1 MSKKRKQNQQMETVP
16 VAATK
21 GGMRIAPSFGPSGY
35 TSIFSSPVAMTVE
48 EVKKLYGPPQTLG
61 TPEDVRIAC
70 DSQLEDCG
78 VFSLLQHS
86 FALGQM
92 PQAQF
97 LGYGVLQ
104 QIAQNGLIRACIET
118 TADDMTRNW
127 IDLKREGEKDDPDT
141 PENEEDTLPQ
151 IAAECERLHLRRILH
166 DAACYV
172 GYMGGCLL
180 FIDTG
185 ETDPDV
191 LRLPLNLSGMSAE
204 LKNDRP
210 LRFVVIDPI
219 NVFPGL
225 YNSLSPLRQDY
236 FVPKT
241 WWIMGQE
248 VHASRLIRMV
258 ANEVPTL
265 LKPAYNFLGL
275 AQAQLLWDYVMH
287 FQECRVASQRL
298 LSKFSLTVFKT
309 DMANVLFQASG
320 TDELDKRIA
329 LLVRNRSN
337 DGVEAIDKEEEILK
351 LETPIGGV
359 TDVVRQALEILAAIN
374 RTPAVKLLGISPAGF
389 NSTGES
395 DIRNYYDHILS
406 QQEKVLRPAI
416 KRILD
421 LIQIRLFGK
430 VDKSL
435 TFDFATLSEADQAA
449 EAATQKTKADTM
461 AVLLDRNIISPEEC
475 RKRLADDPDSGFS
488 DIDADDLPE
497 PPEEGM
503 EEEPLPEPD
512 VDDVDKAGAIND
524 TAIHLHEHDIV
535 GDAAMGAD
543 EERWITVHP
552 NGPDATGRP
561 ALIDSE
567 TGTVKAGMGGRF
579 NGRSIDDI
587 PRGENPHP
595 VTEEKYQARQE
606 RIGQQTISGSGTTAQ
621 TQAAVEQTAPQPVA
635 HPELVGYEWKSMI
648 GSKWSNREEGM
659 VEGRISDWDN
669 KETSE
674 LSGRDIVHVYHI
686 RDEDGVVRPY
696 GRASAA
702 KKLGLHDKALNN
714 AIKPYITKAQREEK
728 QIADSLKEKMW
739 RIKKGY
745 TASTA
750 GKTSVST
757 NPQHVYEFAR
767 EQVFRD
773 KGKMSENVVF
783 AKMPQGNYGV
793 FFVGGKNA
801 PDKER
806 TVAQL
811 KKEGI
816 DTLEWKEMKAL
827 AGE

>member
-1 MSKKRKQNQQMETVP
+1 MSKKRKQHQQQMETVP
-16 VAATK
+16 VATAK

-35 TSIFSSPVAMTVE
+35 SSIFSSPVAMTVE
-48 EVKKLYGPPQTLG
+48 EVKKLYGLPQTLG
-61 TPEDVRIAC
+61 TPEDVRVAC

-86 FALGQM
+86 FAMGQM

-127 IDLKREGEKDDPDT
+127 IDLKREGEKDDPET

-185 ETDPDV
+185 ETDPEA

-210 LRFVVIDPI
+210 LRFIVIDPI

-225 YNSLSPLRQDY
+225 YNSISPLRQDY

-309 DMANVLFQASG
+309 DMANVLFQAQG

-389 NSTGES
+389 NATGES

-435 TFDFATLSEADQAA
+435 TFDFSSLSEADQAA

-488 DIDADDLPE
+488 DIDVDDLPE
-497 PPEEGM
+497 SPEGEEG
-503 EEEPLPEPD
+503 EEDPMAALMGGGEGKPD
-512 VDDVDKAGAIND
+512 VDDVDKAGVLDGNKEGLHLGPNNILMNGDRPVRFEMDD
-524 TAIHLHEHDIV
+524 TIHLHERDIV
-535 GDAAMGAD
+535 GDAAMD
-543 EERWITVHP
+543 E
-552 NGPDATGRP
+552 
-561 ALIDSE
+561 
-567 TGTVKAGMGGRF
+567 
-579 NGRSIDDI
+579 
-587 PRGENPHP
+587 
-595 VTEEKYQARQE
+595 
-606 RIGQQTISGSGTTAQ
+606 
-621 TQAAVEQTAPQPVA
+621 A
-635 HPELVGYEWKSMI
+635 HEP
-648 GSKWSNREEGM
+648 
-659 VEGRISDWDN
+659 
-669 KETSE
+669 
-674 LSGRDIVHVYHI
+674 
-686 RDEDGVVRPY
+686 
-696 GRASAA
+696 SA
-702 KKLGLHDKALNN
+702 
-714 AIKPYITKAQREEK
+714 
-728 QIADSLKEKMW
+728 
-739 RIKKGY
+739 
-745 TASTA
+745 
-750 GKTSVST
+750 
-757 NPQHVYEFAR
+757 
-767 EQVFRD
+767 
-773 KGKMSENVVF
+773 
-783 AKMPQGNYGV
+783 
-793 FFVGGKNA
+793 
-801 PDKER
+801 
-806 TVAQL
+806 
-811 KKEGI
+811 
-816 DTLEWKEMKAL
+816 
-827 AGE
+827 